1 MEEFLRAEVAQHF
14 QFRSKGGPNTLLR
27 QHVRDFPLRQLDK
40 SEPGLWSDKEM
51 CLSRLYLC
59 RTDRQS
65 PQPKTQRASP
75 IAAIILLRVGKYRPP
90 SIAGNSSSPS
100 PHIGN

>member
-1 MEEFLRAEVAQHF
+1 MEEFLQAVMAQHF
-14 QFRSKGGPNTLLR
+14 QFHSNAVPNILLR
-27 QHVRDFPLRQLDK
+27 QHVRDFLPYQLGK

-51 CLSRLYLC
+51 CLSRLYLF
-59 RTDRQS
+59 RTDRQF
-65 PQPKTQRASP
+65 PQPKTPRASP

-100 PHIGN
+100 PHTGN